1 MAVTNDLTLIHA
13 CDAVTDATTSHVLSS
28 TGGGAI
34 KTVAGDEIEPRQG
47 TGCYGVDL
55 DVETLYFNIAHASTS
70 WNLTSSTIY
79 AWFAFY
85 TASYLDTWTN
95 GAVTCRLL
103 DASSNYSE
111 WYLGG
116 SGNLGSAWQRLCF
129 STSTT
134 PDAVSGTLS
143 ISAVTNIRFYF
154 TGVTKS
160 KLAENVL
167 MDFVHYAAD
176 GTGITITGGTSGT
189 PETFD
194 DIYGDD
200 DTAAI
205 GLFFE
210 TDGIYFMNGPI
221 TFGDSGGTSDMYFKD
236 TNKVVG
242 CIGRY
247 RSFTTTN
254 RTSAETLLASSH
266 YDITVE
272 GNATGT
278 HSFVLGDATGTNG
291 YNGCTITSGGSVI
304 TPNFSVGN
312 ANMDTFDLYGCT
324 FTGLGTTT
332 LVNDSSHHVYSCN
345 FSGCGQIEPVGAPVI
360 RNCNFV
366 ATTDTGGALLWNNSI
381 DVQSSVF
388 IANTTGAGVEHDDWN
403 GTDSGTCTNTGSET
417 TTMHDSG
424 GGLSSANVNDIVYNE
439 TDLSWG
445 RITVVDSDTQ
455 ITHTALSGG
464 TNNYW
469 TNADA
474 YSIATPY
481 SYTDLTF
488 TGNTYDV
495 NNSTSP
501 ANVVGISKAGTS
513 NPATYPSG
521 DFVAIQGSVSV
532 TITVKDVAGVVIQNA
547 QTGVFATDDG
557 TEILNADTN
566 ASGIASTTYAGA
578 TPREVKVW
586 IRKASSGSTK
596 YKNYSSVQNISAS
609 GLTLDVT
616 LVEDPNNNATS

>member
-1 MAVTNDLTLIHA
+1 MAVTNNLTLIHA
-13 CDAVTDATTSHVLSS
+13 CDAITDATTSHVLSG
-28 TGGGAI
+28 TGAPVI
-34 KTVAGDEIEPRQG
+34 KTLAADEIEPRQG

-70 WNLTSSTIY
+70 WNLTNSTIY

-85 TASYLDTWTN
+85 TASYLDTWAN
-95 GAVTCRLL
+95 GAVTCRLI

-154 TGVTKS
+154 TGITKS

-176 GTGITITGGTSGT
+176 GTGITVTGGTSGT
-189 PETFD
+189 PETFA

-210 TDGIYFMNGPI
+210 RDGIYYMNGPL
-221 TFGDSGGTSDMYFKD
+221 TFGDSGGTSNMYFKD
-236 TNKVVG
+236 TNKVVAV
-242 CIGRY
+242 IGRY

-272 GNATGT
+272 GNTTGT
-278 HSFVLGDATGTNG
+278 HSFVLGDVTGTNG

-304 TPNFSVGN
+304 APNFSVGN
-312 ANMDTFDLYGCT
+312 ANMDTFNLYGCS

-332 LVNDSSHHVYSCN
+332 LVNDSSHHLYSCS
-345 FSGCGQIEPVGAPVI
+345 FSGCGQVDPVGAPVI

-366 ATTDTGGALLWNNSI
+366 NTTDTGGAVLWNSNI
-381 DVQSSVF
+381 DIQSCTF
-388 IANTTGAGVEHDDWN
+388 IANTTGAGVEHDTWN
-403 GTDSGTCTNTGSET
+403 GTNSGTATNTGSET
-417 TTMHDSG
+417 TT
-424 GGLSSANVNDIVYNE
+424 LYCSSTTGISVDDIIYNE
-439 TDLSWG
+439 TDGSWG
-445 RITVVDSDTQ
+445 RVTVIDSGTQ

-469 TNADA
+469 TTSDA
-474 YSIATPY
+474 YSATTPY
-481 SYTDLTF
+481 SYTNLVF

-495 NNSTSP
+495 DNTTSP
-501 ANVVGISKAGTS
+501 SNAVGISKAGTS

-521 DFVAIQGSVSV
+521 DFVAIQGSVTV
-532 TITVKDVAGVVIQNA
+532 TITVKDVAGTVIQNA
-547 QTGVFATDDG
+547 QTGIFATDDG
-557 TEILNADTN
+557 TEILNTDTN

-578 TPREVKVW
+578 TPRQVKVW
-586 IRKASSGSTK
+586 IRKASSGATK
-596 YKNYSSVQNISAS
+596 YKNYSSVQNITAS
-609 GLTLDVT
+609 GLTLDIT
-616 LVEDPNNNATS
+616 LIEDPNNNATT